1 MAWILHWLLSWVS
14 TYFNFLLM
22 KHFQENGE
30 VKSFTGNSDTN
41 TVKKNA
47 LPAEVYTKAI
57 RFFPKTYSGGIALR
71 VELYGYPAGMLNVFT
86 YTQWLI
92 ETRFVS
98 NMPWNTKCVN
108 SSYGE
113 VKRFFFYRFVAA
125 ELNRPCQRPSARAAW
140 LPFSLNL
147 RHTTCHVPAHL
158 RCHDI

>member
-1 MAWILHWLLSWVS
+1 
-14 TYFNFLLM
+14 M

-57 RFFPKTYSGGIALR
+57 RFFPKSYSGGIALR

-113 VKRFFFYRFVAA
+113 VKRFLSLRRSRTKPSLSAA
-125 ELNRPCQRPSARAAW
+125 FGARCMAAIFIEFTSHNVSRSSTLTVSRYIEQFCDVQNGPGNQRK
-140 LPFSLNL
+140 
-147 RHTTCHVPAHL
+147 T
-158 RCHDI
+158 